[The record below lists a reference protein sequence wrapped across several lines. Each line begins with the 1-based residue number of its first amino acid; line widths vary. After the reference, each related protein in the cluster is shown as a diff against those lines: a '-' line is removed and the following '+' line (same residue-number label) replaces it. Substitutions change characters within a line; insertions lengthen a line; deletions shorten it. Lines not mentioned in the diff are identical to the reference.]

1 VKWHELDEMAAV
13 SIAGMVAVQ
22 DLIHPPEKSVK
33 KMMEDDGTGFSTST
47 FSTKKGFN
55 LMKNLDSWNI
65 WNAFSMDF
73 LRVGHQLP
81 VPVGSAAGWFE
92 ERGLAPVFPQLLG
105 VRLI

>member
-1 VKWHELDEMAAV
+1 MKWHELDEMAAV

-65 WNAFSMDF
+65 WNCIFDGFSE
-73 LRVGHQLP
+73 
-81 VPVGSAAGWFE
+81 GWSPTSGTGQE
-92 ERGLAPVFPQLLG
+92 CCWLV
-105 VRLI
+105 